1 MNIKELNKLIKEE
14 LDAFLEN
21 EDEADSTDDN
31 GISVTTDEPDEEED
45 PLALLRQIYDMLK
58 PVVDDGGM
66 DDIEDDEEMDDM
78 EDDEEMDDMEDE
90 EGEEEME
97 DEEGDGDEKEEE
109 VEENFNTLNES
120 RQLKARFRKLA
131 NIIK

>member
-31 GISVTTDEPDEEED
+31 GIRVTTDEPDEEED

-58 PVVDDGGM
+58 PVVDDGG
-66 DDIEDDEEMDDM
+66 MDDM

>member
-78 EDDEEMDDMEDE
+78 EDE

-131 NIIK
+131 NIKK

>member
-66 DDIEDDEEMDDM
+66 DDM

-131 NIIK
+131 NIKK